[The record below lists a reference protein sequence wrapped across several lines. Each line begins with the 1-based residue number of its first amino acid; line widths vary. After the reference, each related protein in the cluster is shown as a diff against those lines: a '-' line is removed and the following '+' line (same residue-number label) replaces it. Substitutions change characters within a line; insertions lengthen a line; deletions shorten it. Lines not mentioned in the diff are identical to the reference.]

1 VPFQVC
7 PGVTAAI
14 GASAYAG
21 IPLTHRDHA
30 QACVFVTGHG
40 KDGKLDLDWTA
51 LLQPRQTVAIYMG
64 LRNLE
69 ALTTEFVAR
78 GASADL
84 PAAIVDNAT
93 RLNQKVVVGTLAT
106 LAAKAR
112 AAELRG
118 PSIVIVGTV
127 VALRDKLDW
136 YAPAEDV
143 ADAVATAVNEND

>member
-1 VPFQVC
+1 
-7 PGVTAAI
+7 
-14 GASAYAG
+14 
-21 IPLTHRDHA
+21 
-30 QACVFVTGHG
+30 
-40 KDGKLDLDWTA
+40 
-51 LLQPRQTVAIYMG
+51 MG

-69 ALTTEFVAR
+69 ALTTEFVTR
-78 GASADL
+78 GESADL

-136 YAPAEDV
+136 YAPAAEDV

>member
-1 VPFQVC
+1 
-7 PGVTAAI
+7 
-14 GASAYAG
+14 
-21 IPLTHRDHA
+21 
-30 QACVFVTGHG
+30 
-40 KDGKLDLDWTA
+40 
-51 LLQPRQTVAIYMG
+51 MG

-69 ALTTEFVAR
+69 ALTTDFVAR

-136 YAPAEDV
+136 YAPAAEDV